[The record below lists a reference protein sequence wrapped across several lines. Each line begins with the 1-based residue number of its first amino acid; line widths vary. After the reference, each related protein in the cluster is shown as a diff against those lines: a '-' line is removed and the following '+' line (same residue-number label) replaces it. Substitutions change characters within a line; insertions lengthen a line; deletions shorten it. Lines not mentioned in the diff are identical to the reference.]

1 MSEDLHPSPE
11 EDHSAVK
18 AILVVEDDE
27 AIGTFVV
34 EALLQET
41 PYQALLAT
49 SGAEAL
55 RIVQSLKPNLVLLDY
70 RLPDMNGLEIY
81 NHLREMKGFENIPA
95 ILMSANMPKNV
106 AQQRDILSL
115 KKPFELSELLENVS
129 TLLTERCDA

>member
-1 MSEDLHPSPE
+1 MFDQTFQPKATTNSPT
-11 EDHSAVK
+11 K
-18 AILVVEDDE
+18 LIFIVEDDE
-27 AIGTFVV
+27 EIGNL
-34 EALLQET
+34 LLQIIEQET
-41 PYQALLAT
+41 IHKVIHHVNARNALD
-49 SGAEAL
+49 AL
-55 RIVQSLKPNLVLLDY
+55 TRIVPHLLLLDY
-70 RLPDMNGLEIY
+70 SLPDMNGLEIY